1 MSSDEGGRSDERL
14 SIWSVPFAWKIW
26 FLALFTLQ
34 SLFGLWY
41 LIYRTIEGSTG
52 WSHVLFTVVTG
63 MGTVGLGSAVVS
75 FTILG
80 LVEVVMLLHNEIRKV
95 KEDIRRIRQ
104 ERERIQQDSERIQQ
118 ERERIQEDRLRAIEK
133 RRAEVHRQWQDW
145 IEANPAIKEA
155 MESPG
160 VTQPPSVV
168 AEHDDNGEGRA

>member
-14 SIWSVPFAWKIW
+14 SIWSVPFAWKSW

-41 LIYRTIEGSTG
+41 LIYRTIEGSTE
-52 WSHVLFTVVTG
+52 WTEVLFTVVTG

-80 LVEVVMLLHNEIRKV
+80 LMEVVMLLHNEIRKV
-95 KEDIRRIRQ
+95 KEDIRRIRE
-104 ERERIQQDSERIQQ
+104 ERHRI
-118 ERERIQEDRLRAIEK
+118 IEE
-133 RRAEVHRQWQDW
+133 RRAEVNKQWQDW

-160 VTQPPSVV
+160 VTRPPGVV
-168 AEHDDNGEGRA
+168 AEHDNNGGERA

>member
-1 MSSDEGGRSDERL
+1 MSSDEEGRSDERL

-52 WSHVLFTVVTG
+52 WTDVLFTVVTG
-63 MGTVGLGSAVVS
+63 MGTVGIGSAVVS

-80 LVEVVMLLHNEIRKV
+80 LVEVIMLLHNEIRKV
-95 KEDIRRIRQ
+95 KEDIRRIRK
-104 ERERIQQDSERIQQ
+104 

-168 AEHDDNGEGRA
+168 AEHDNNREGRA

>member
-41 LIYRTIEGSTG
+41 LIYRTTEGSTG

-95 KEDIRRIRQ
+95 KEDIRRIRK
-104 ERERIQQDSERIQQ
+104 

-168 AEHDDNGEGRA
+168 AEHDNNGEGRA

>member
-41 LIYRTIEGSTG
+41 LIYHTTEGSTG

-63 MGTVGLGSAVVS
+63 MGAVGLGSAVVS

-95 KEDIRRIRQ
+95 KEDIRRIRK
-104 ERERIQQDSERIQQ
+104 

>member
-41 LIYRTIEGSTG
+41 LIYHTTEGSTG

-95 KEDIRRIRQ
+95 KEDIRRIRK
-104 ERERIQQDSERIQQ
+104 

-168 AEHDDNGEGRA
+168 AEHDDNGEGRT

>member
-1 MSSDEGGRSDERL
+1 MSSDEEGRSDERL

-41 LIYRTIEGSTG
+41 LIYRTIEESTG
-52 WSHVLFTVVTG
+52 WTDVLFTVVTG

-95 KEDIRRIRQ
+95 KEDIQRIRQ

-133 RRAEVHRQWQDW
+133 RRVEVHRQWQDW

-160 VTQPPSVV
+160 VTKPPSVV
-168 AEHDDNGEGRA
+168 AEHDNNGEERV